1 MAQSAIC
8 PLTQTGQYTTARRA
22 AGYRMQFDAREIL
35 QNSGEKEIRSLGY

>member
-1 MAQSAIC
+1 MAQSVIC
-8 PLTQTGQYTTARRA
+8 PLTQTGRA